1 MGKTG
6 LGKRNTFKPYT
17 LQMLQSIRAILLFTA
32 QAKIF
37 FPDLQNE
44 HFGRTEN
51 NLYNEYDI
59 LNTDLLIIDD
69 LGTEFKN
76 SYSIACLY
84 NIVNTRILKKKP
96 TIISTNYDFNQLDD
110 VYDMRITSRIA
121 GEYSTL
127 VLEGNDIGYIK

>member
-1 MGKTG
+1 M
-6 LGKRNTFKPYT
+6 
-17 LQMLQSIRAILLFTA
+17 
-32 QAKIF
+32 
-37 FPDLQNE
+37 QNE

-127 VLEGNDIGYIK
+127 VLEGNDIRYIK